1 MSHFPSYTDMQRF
14 KQWHTFHS
22 THVKEKQYMDISAM
36 SLTLMHL
43 NYCAEIRHG
52 ENTFLSL
59 SLSLSLDPLL
69 FVFQVMSLLA
79 LNWDVLG
86 TTCKTPAVLNPQSN
100 TLYSDTN
107 ALARS
112 CTSLYCAIPLLQL
125 WSQHFIFNWYW
136 KRTKRSG
143 FWERAN
149 RKC

>member
-1 MSHFPSYTDMQRF
+1 
-14 KQWHTFHS
+14 
-22 THVKEKQYMDISAM
+22 MDISTM

-59 SLSLSLDPLL
+59 SLDPLL
-69 FVFQVMSLLA
+69 IVFQVMSLLA

-125 WSQHFIFNWYW
+125 
-136 KRTKRSG
+136 
-143 FWERAN
+143 
-149 RKC
+149 